1 MAFTS
6 PTFHSKPNIL
16 DANIVCHGVYYT
28 VRSYI
33 MELPLLIILGGSKQ
47 GLELVLSLHPA
58 VDHRPSPASTLRI
71 PVYSGVHI

>member
-1 MAFTS
+1 MLTS
-6 PTFHSKPNIL
+6 YVM
-16 DANIVCHGVYYT
+16 VCT

-71 PVYSGVHI
+71 PAYSGVHI